1 MALDGELIRRVG
13 ATVAR
18 GRLLAPGEP
27 VLALVSGGA
36 DSTLLALVLHALG
49 HPLETLH
56 VAHGLRGAESDA
68 DAEACRALAAH
79 LGRAPPRGRRV
90 RLTRRGSRG
99 TCAAAAPCGRR
110 RRARRPGRRDRA
122 HARRPRRDDPLP
134 PRGLAGL
141 RRVRRPARSRRRR
154 ARTAAARA
162 EPGRGAERV
171 AASGHRL
178 ARRLL
183 ER

>member
-13 ATVAR
+13 ATVAH
-18 GRLLAPGEP
+18 GRLLAPREP

-79 LGRAPPRGRRV
+79 LGVPHREVDGLV
-90 RLTRRGSRG
+90 S
-99 TCAAAAPCGRR
+99 
-110 RRARRPGRRDRA
+110 PG
-122 HARRPRRDDPLP
+122 
-134 PRGLAGL
+134 AG
-141 RRVRRPARSRRRR
+141 VE
-154 ARTAAARA
+154 ARA
-162 EPGRGAERV
+162 
-171 AASGHRL
+171 
-178 ARRLL
+178 
-183 ER
+183 